1 MCKLTIKHNHPL
13 HYPRNQ
19 ESILF
24 INKTPALP
32 RNLRSHK
39 ILQENQLQRIRES
52 RAFYQKLVDQTR
64 VHLTSLMK
72 ATPFR
77 QLAQP
82 NTKVIQKLII
92 SQPLAKK
99 LNVIRNDLDH
109 KSEFQQSI
117 NCWSQFKK

>member
-13 HYPRNQ
+13 HYPQNQ

-24 INKTPALP
+24 INKTPTLP

-39 ILQENQLQRIRES
+39 ILQENRLQEIRES
-52 RAFYQKLVDQTR
+52 RASYQKLVDQTR
-64 VHLTSLMK
+64 VHLTSLIK
-72 ATPFR
+72 VTPFR
-77 QLAQP
+77 QLTQP
-82 NTKVIQKLII
+82 NTKVIQKVII

-109 KSEFQQSI
+109 KSEFQRSI